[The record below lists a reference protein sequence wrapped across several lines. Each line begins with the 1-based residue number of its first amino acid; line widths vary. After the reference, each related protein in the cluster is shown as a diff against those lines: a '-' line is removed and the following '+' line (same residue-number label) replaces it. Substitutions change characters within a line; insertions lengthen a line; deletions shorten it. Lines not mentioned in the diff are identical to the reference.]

1 MTQENAHSIKVIV
14 EKMAPRSK
22 HKKTNEISKV
32 IETKPDQEDQNNLV
46 ETERQNQSKY
56 RYSRDYSNST
66 EL

>member
-1 MTQENAHSIKVIV
+1 
-14 EKMAPRSK
+14 MAPRSK
-22 HKKTNEISKV
+22 NKKTNEISKV